1 MDIKLF
7 NFVKIKFLK
16 KNRQKIKTVI
26 KNINEITVNKP
37 NLKEKMPKK
46 ETVGDFWIN
55 MLIGSE
61 NVWYHVRGLILKGQF
76 TTKIFIKFRLK
87 TIQRP

>member
-1 MDIKLF
+1 LDIKLF

-46 ETVGDFWIN
+46 ETVGDF
-55 MLIGSE
+55 
-61 NVWYHVRGLILKGQF
+61 
-76 TTKIFIKFRLK
+76 
-87 TIQRP
+87 